1 MTNSVDEVTRQM
13 QARIENYQ
21 HHFGLLFKDYFRQL
35 REEFDAPR
43 LSRFTPR
50 GLDLLEDLSLRGG
63 KRQRVAFMYEAAR
76 LVTGEHI
83 PGLDEAALSIELLQ
97 THLLVHDDIIDDA
110 PTRRGGISTY
120 YAYKEEFPDQA
131 QTALGLALL
140 VGDLAAFLSLRVLL
154 DADLPSPLKQSLVDV
169 QVTAGAATFVGQMYD
184 LERDLPAVPSEE
196 MLHEVSDFKAS
207 RSSALAPIQLGL
219 LAAGEDVRKF
229 DATLRKYSL
238 MFGISGQMCDDYL
251 SLFGDEEITG
261 KPATADVR
269 DGRRTY
275 AIRAVLT
282 AADESERSLVESILG
297 RQDASADD
305 IEKIRE
311 IARRH
316 GVDRHLRSEM
326 HRYADLACQEAGSW
340 RPHWRDEAVTFFERV
355 PVWGVERTL

>member
-1 MTNSVDEVTRQM
+1 MTNSVDAVTRQM
-13 QARIENYQ
+13 QERIENYQ
-21 HHFGLLFKDYFRQL
+21 RRFGVLFQDYFKRLRQ
-35 REEFDAPR
+35 EFDAPK

-50 GLDLLEDLSLRGG
+50 SFDLLEDLSLRGG

-76 LVTGEHI
+76 LVTSEPV
-83 PGLDEAALSIELLQ
+83 PGIDEAALSIELLQ

-110 PTRRGGISTY
+110 PTRRGGTSTY
-120 YAYKEEFPDQA
+120 YSYKEEFPEQP

-140 VGDLAAFLSLRVLL
+140 AGDLAAFLSLRVLL
-154 DADLPSPLKQSLVDV
+154 EADLPLSLRQALVET

-184 LERDLPAVPSEE
+184 LERDLPALPTEE
-196 MLHEVSDFKAS
+196 MLHEVSDYKAS

-219 LAAGEDVRKF
+219 LAAGEDVKQF
-229 DATLRKYSL
+229 DATLRRYAL

-251 SLFGDEEITG
+251 SLFGDEKVTG

-275 AIRAVLT
+275 AIRAILA
-282 AADESERSLVESILG
+282 AADASERGRVESILG

-305 IEKIRE
+305 IDTIRE

-316 GVDRHLRSEM
+316 GVDQQLRSQM
-326 HRYADLACQEAGSW
+326 HRYAEEACVEAASW
-340 RPHWRDEAVTFFERV
+340 RPRWRDEAVTFFERI